1 MTRWVL
7 VSGATDVLLLPETV
21 REPPLGITR
30 KSGKGGRADSRGQ
43 QEARFFYSVS
53 DL

>member
-1 MTRWVL
+1 MSRWVL
-7 VSGATDVLLLPETV
+7 VSGATDVLLLSETV
-21 REPPLGITR
+21 RKPSLGITR
-30 KSGKGGRADSRGQ
+30 KSGKGGRADSKDH